1 MIRKIHR
8 WAAFFLCF
16 LWMASLAGCAA
27 GDTTISE
34 TDAAQEVQASNF
46 FAMDTYMSV
55 KVWGDPDGT
64 LVAGL
69 EEEILRVEALL
80 SVTEEGSD
88 LYQINHSEGADV
100 TISQETA
107 DLLST
112 ALSWCASTNGAL
124 DISLYPLSVA
134 WGFSSASEDG
144 YQVLS
149 EEERAELLSVC
160 GWQNVTVDGLTV
172 SIPDGGGLD
181 LGAVAKGYATD
192 TCVSYLEEN
201 GVSTALLSLG
211 GNIYALGSKDDGS
224 DWKIGIQDPEDE
236 SGSSYVGVLELS
248 DKAVVTS
255 GSYQRYFEENGIRYH
270 HILDSSTGAP
280 ADSGLLSVTVITD
293 SGLTADCLST
303 AFFVMGLED
312 SAAYWRDSED
322 LEVVWVTVDGD
333 LYMTE
338 GLQDCFTVSEGW
350 EAQIISR

>member
-1 MIRKIHR
+1 MIRKNYR
-8 WAAFFLCF
+8 WGAFFLCLF
-16 LWMASLAGCAA
+16 WTASLVGCAA
-27 GDTTISE
+27 DNTQVSD
-34 TDAAQEVQASNF
+34 TDAAQEVQESDF

-55 KVWGDPDGT
+55 KVWGDTDAT

-88 LYQINHSEGADV
+88 LYQINHGEGTAV
-100 TISQETA
+100 TVSQETA
-107 DLLST
+107 DLLNT
-112 ALSWCASTNGAL
+112 ALSWCESTDGAL

-134 WGFSSASEDG
+134 WGFSSASEEG
-144 YQVLS
+144 YQVVS
-149 EEERAELLSVC
+149 EEERAELLTLC
-160 GWQNVTVDGLTV
+160 GWQNVMVDGLTV

-201 GVSTALLSLG
+201 GISTALLSLG
-211 GNIYALGSKDDGS
+211 GNIYALGSKEDGS

-255 GSYQRYFEENGIRYH
+255 GSYQRYFEEDGIRYH
-270 HILDSSTGAP
+270 HILDGATGAP

-303 AFFVMGLED
+303 AFFVMGLEE
-312 SAAYWRDSED
+312 SAAYWRDSEN
-322 LEVVWVTVDGD
+322 LEVVWVTEDGD
-333 LYMTE
+333 LYITE
-338 GLQDCFTVSEGW
+338 GLEDIFAVSEGW
-350 EAQIISR
+350 EATVISR

>member
-1 MIRKIHR
+1 MISGY
-8 WAAFFLCF
+8 AAFFACL
-16 LWMASLAGCAA
+16 LWAASLTGCAA
-27 GDTTISE
+27 SDTEASE
-34 TDAAQEVQASNF
+34 TEVTQEVQEADF

-55 KVWGDPDGT
+55 KVWGDTDGT

-80 SVTEEGSD
+80 SVTEEDSD
-88 LYQINHSEGADV
+88 LYRINHSEGEA
-100 TISQETA
+100 TSISQETA
-107 DLLST
+107 DLLNT
-112 ALSWCASTNGAL
+112 ALSWCKSTNGAL

-144 YQVLS
+144 YRVVS
-149 EEERAELLSVC
+149 EEERTELLTVC
-160 GWQNVTVDGLTV
+160 GWESVTVNDLMV
-172 SIPDGGGLD
+172 SIPEGGGLD

-192 TCVSYLEEN
+192 TCVTYLKEN

-211 GNIYALGSKDDGS
+211 GNIYVLGSKEDGS

-255 GSYQRYFEENGIRYH
+255 GSYQRYFEEDGVRYH
-270 HILDSSTGAP
+270 HILDASTGAP
-280 ADSGLLSVTVITD
+280 ADSGLLSVTIVTD

-303 AFFVMGLED
+303 AFFVMGLEE

-322 LEVVWVTVDGD
+322 LEVVWVTEDGG
-333 LYMTE
+333 LYITE
-338 GLQDCFTVSEGW
+338 GLQECFTASGDR
-350 EAQIISR
+350 EATVISR